1 MNRVCSVNSLSNVK
15 MLNARLLASLLFFPT
30 VEPHLLR
37 LTAHLPLGFIT
48 K

>member
-1 MNRVCSVNSLSNVK
+1 MNRMCSVNSLSNVK
-15 MLNARLLASLLFFPT
+15 MLNACLLGSLLFFPT
-30 VEPHLLR
+30 VEPGLLK